1 MLSYVKVINLLKYK
15 RFDSRIQLIKMSK
28 TEEANNYLDN
38 KVKVIFEPLVAAL
51 IKEKAADPVINNFK

>member
-1 MLSYVKVINLLKYK
+1 
-15 RFDSRIQLIKMSK
+15 MSK

-51 IKEKAADPVINNFK
+51 IKEKAADPVSNNFK